1 MNISQILVIHKGLEP
16 GELKGKTAATYD
28 AFGNRDENA
37 GEEKLYYS
45 PEAAMEAVDQGEA
58 DYCYI
63 DNYSFQYCINKRV
76 YKNISSIVLAESG
89 SQSISMGVV
98 KDSDLVLHGF

>member
-1 MNISQILVIHKGLEP
+1 MHSETGMKMP
-16 GELKGKTAATYD
+16 
-28 AFGNRDENA
+28 

-89 SQSISMGVV
+89 SQSIEYGRGKRFRFGSSRDF
-98 KDSDLVLHGF
+98 K

>member
-1 MNISQILVIHKGLEP
+1 
-16 GELKGKTAATYD
+16 
-28 AFGNRDENA
+28 
-37 GEEKLYYS
+37 
-45 PEAAMEAVDQGEA
+45 MEAVDQGEA

-98 KDSDLVLHGF
+98 KDSDLVLHGILNKVIAYMPEATKESIFYESSISQERTSFLEYVRANQMCIRDSK